1 MHWLLERICCFCKQP
16 TYIDD
21 SVNPTK
27 YTSAGVFFT
36 NDTLFLGGYQ
46 TINETTFISGIGGTK
61 EDGETYMDTALRE
74 MIEEIFDIVD
84 VPKDLISTLKQR
96 FPPRIVFQ
104 QYTYIIATYSFKD
117 LEKMLKVISRFGLK
131 SRLYDTIP
139 TTLYELVL
147 FRYPT
152 KDSEITLILL
162 ISLNLPT
169 QITNLVHKELKEDI
183 TAYKQI
189 IAKK

>member
-1 MHWLLERICCFCKQP
+1 MLCRFCKQT

-21 SVNPTK
+21 SVNPTT

-46 TINETTFISGIGGTK
+46 TVDETTFISGIGGTK

-74 MIEEIFDIVD
+74 MIEEIFDTVD
-84 VPKDLISTLKQR
+84 VPKALIDTLKGL
-96 FPPRIVFQ
+96 FPPRVVFQ
-104 QYTYIIATYSFKD
+104 QYRYIIATYSFKD
-117 LEKMLKVISRFGLK
+117 LEKMLRVISKFGLK

-152 KDSEITLILL
+152 RDSEITQFVLIP
-162 ISLNLPT
+162 LNLPT
-169 QITNLVHKELKEDI
+169 QITNSVHKELKQDI
-183 TAYKQI
+183 HTYTQLI
-189 IAKK
+189 VKK

>member
-1 MHWLLERICCFCKQP
+1 M
-16 TYIDD
+16 DD
-21 SVNPTK
+21 SVNPAT

-46 TINETTFISGIGGTK
+46 TIDETTFISGIGGTK

-74 MIEEIFDIVD
+74 MIEEIFDTVD
-84 VPKDLISTLKQR
+84 VPKDLIDTLKGR
-96 FPPRIVFQ
+96 FPPHIVFQ

-117 LEKMLKVISRFGLK
+117 LEKMLKVISKFGLK

-152 KDSEITLILL
+152 KDSEITQFLL
-162 ISLNLPT
+162 LPLNLPRQFT
-169 QITNLVHKELKEDI
+169 KSVHKELKEDI
-183 TAYKQI
+183 EAYKQI
-189 IAKK
+189 LAKK

>member
-1 MHWLLERICCFCKQP
+1 MNWFLQTICCFCKQS
-16 TYIDD
+16 YIDE
-21 SVNPTK
+21 SVNPTT

-46 TINETTFISGIGGTK
+46 TIDEDTFISGIGGTK

-74 MIEEIFDIVD
+74 MIEEIFDVVD
-84 VPKDLISTLKQR
+84 VPKDLLVTLKRR

-117 LEKMLKVISRFGLK
+117 LEKMLKAISKFGLK

-152 KDSEITLILL
+152 KDSEITQFLL
-162 ISLNLPT
+162 LPLNLT
-169 QITNLVHKELKEDI
+169 KQFTKIVHKELKEDI
-183 TAYKQI
+183 TAYMQL

>member
-1 MHWLLERICCFCKQP
+1 M
-16 TYIDD
+16 DD
-21 SVNPTK
+21 SVNPAT

-46 TINETTFISGIGGTK
+46 TINEDTFISGIGGTK

-74 MIEEIFDIVD
+74 MIEEIFDTVD
-84 VPKDLISTLKQR
+84 VPKDLINTLKHR
-96 FPPRIVFQ
+96 FPPRIIFQ

-117 LEKMLKVISRFGLK
+117 LEKMLKVISKFGLK

-152 KDSEITLILL
+152 KDSEITQFLL
-162 ISLNLPT
+162 LPLNLPT
-169 QITNLVHKELKEDI
+169 QITKSVHKELKEDI
-183 TAYKQI
+183 HTYIQLV
-189 IAKK
+189 AKK